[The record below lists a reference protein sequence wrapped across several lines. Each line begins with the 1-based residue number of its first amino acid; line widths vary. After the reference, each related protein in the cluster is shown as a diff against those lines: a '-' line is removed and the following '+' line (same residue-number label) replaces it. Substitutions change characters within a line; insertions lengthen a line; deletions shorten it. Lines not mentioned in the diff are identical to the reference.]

1 MKKYHIGATFNY
13 SNLNKPCP
21 RFYFA
26 NWCHKTKRL
35 ACKDD
40 LVVFLI
46 PLFAFSCVQVEPS
59 IMNQLI
65 LCVQN
70 IHDLENNQ
78 SQWVLTPAENLGIV
92 TTLEVFAAHL
102 NLTEGNSYRSVTRAL
117 EVFVSGIG
125 ACLRDRMKSINFC
138 WKICLSPFIVF
149 IFGMWTVLCWTNITQ
164 DEAPAGN
171 NRDHNSYEWR
181 YKTR

>member
-1 MKKYHIGATFNY
+1 
-13 SNLNKPCP
+13 
-21 RFYFA
+21 
-26 NWCHKTKRL
+26 
-35 ACKDD
+35 
-40 LVVFLI
+40 
-46 PLFAFSCVQVEPS
+46 
-59 IMNQLI
+59 MNQLI

-138 WKICLSPFIVF
+138 
-149 IFGMWTVLCWTNITQ
+149 
-164 DEAPAGN
+164 
-171 NRDHNSYEWR
+171 
-181 YKTR
+181 